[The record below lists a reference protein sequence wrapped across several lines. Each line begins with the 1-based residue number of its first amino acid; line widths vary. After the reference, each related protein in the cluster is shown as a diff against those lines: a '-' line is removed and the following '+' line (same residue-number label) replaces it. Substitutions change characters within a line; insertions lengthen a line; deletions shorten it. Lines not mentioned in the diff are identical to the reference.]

1 LKCGFINMFLLRQL
15 LTKSAYHTGTSKT
28 NGKESFDLMLKK
40 PIPQPTP
47 PTPAPNS
54 ALASD
59 QVQPK
64 KRANVKQWL
73 FRLTVM
79 ALLLVFLWQFKLD
92 PNQLVNNLLH
102 ANLWLVLASIVL
114 IVPIMA
120 IKSWRWCLILKSLGQ
135 PLNFRLAFRL
145 YGLGLAAGSFTP
157 GQAGDVI
164 KAWYLRD
171 RGFKLSTA
179 LISVIIDRL
188 ADVVVLSLWA
198 SLGLLILGAAFISE
212 LPVLLVVLVLVSL
225 GLVGLSLPIVRE
237 QLLAKITKFISRK
250 VARKELKLNAEVST
264 ATTTADS
271 SRIESEVTTFQ
282 HTNWN
287 FLLLTFVATLL
298 TSSLAVLRVW
308 LVAIAIGMP
317 LNFLEAVAA
326 SSLATVVGLVPISIA
341 GIGTRDLALIGIL
354 SKLGYSR
361 ESAVV
366 LSSFILLHNLVNL
379 VFGYLVWLTRPSSQ
393 GPAHKLN

>member
-1 LKCGFINMFLLRQL
+1 
-15 LTKSAYHTGTSKT
+15 
-28 NGKESFDLMLKK
+28 
-40 PIPQPTP
+40 
-47 PTPAPNS
+47 
-54 ALASD
+54 
-59 QVQPK
+59 
-64 KRANVKQWL
+64 
-73 FRLTVM
+73 
-79 ALLLVFLWQFKLD
+79 
-92 PNQLVNNLLH
+92 
-102 ANLWLVLASIVL
+102 
-114 IVPIMA
+114 MA
-120 IKSWRWCLILKSLGQ
+120 IKSWRWSLILKSLGQ

-171 RGFKLSTA
+171 RGFKLITA

-237 QLLAKITKFISRK
+237 QLLTKTTQFISRK
-250 VARKELKLNAEVST
+250 VIRKEMKLAT
-264 ATTTADS
+264 TTTADS
-271 SRIESEVTTFQ
+271 SRIESEVKIFQ
-282 HTNWN
+282 RTNLN
-287 FLLLTFVATLL
+287 FLLLTFLATLL

-379 VFGYLVWLTRPSSQ
+379 VFGYLVWLTRPNRLGQ
-393 GPAHKLN
+393 